1 MPLSLNTRGVGRV
14 TVVRCSGRIIA
25 GDETESLRVHV
36 TAMMRDRKDFVLHL
50 GDVAFIDSSGL
61 GTMVRLLTRARQSRG
76 DLKLCNVP
84 QTIEKLLCM
93 TNLNQLFEAHE
104 SEESAI
110 SAFYRRSAAP
120 EATAATGPV
129 VVCVDQNTDV
139 LAYLRELLR
148 HGGYDVHTSTSLS
161 DTLVLIRV
169 TRPALL
175 LVGPDLMASPATQRE
190 FNAAR
195 AQLPVM
201 ELGKEFS
208 TLDASEAASRLL
220 DTINTQ
226 LAPKADPNPAS

>member
-14 TVVRCSGRIIA
+14 TVVRCSGRIVA
-25 GDETESLRVHV
+25 GTETEALRVHV
-36 TAMMRDRKDFVLHL
+36 TGMMRDRRDFVLHL
-50 GDVAFIDSSGL
+50 GDVVFIDSSGL
-61 GTMVRLLTRARQSRG
+61 GTMVRLLTSTRQSRG

-84 QTIEKLLCM
+84 QAVDKLLSM
-93 TNLNQLFEAHE
+93 TNLNQLFDTHE

-110 SAFYRRSAAP
+110 SAFYRRNVAP
-120 EATAATGPV
+120 EVAAATGPA

-148 HGGYDVHTSTSLS
+148 HGGYDVHTSTSVS

-175 LVGPDLMASPATQRE
+175 LVGPNLMASPAAQHE
-190 FNAAR
+190 FSAAR
-195 AQLPVM
+195 AQLPVV

-208 TLDASEAASRLL
+208 TLDAGEAASRLL
-220 DTINTQ
+220 DSIKTQ
-226 LAPKADPNPAS
+226 LAPRANPNLAS

>member
-1 MPLSLNTRGVGRV
+1 MSLSLNSRGVGRV
-14 TVVRCSGRIIA
+14 TVVRCSGRIVA

-36 TAMMRDRKDFVLHL
+36 TGMMRDRKDFVLHL
-50 GDVAFIDSSGL
+50 GDVVFIDSSGL
-61 GTMVRLLTRARQSRG
+61 GTMVRLLTSTRQSRG

-84 QTIEKLLCM
+84 QAVDKLLSM
-93 TNLNQLFEAHE
+93 TNLNQLFDAHE

-110 SAFYRRSAAP
+110 SAFYRRSAQTELA
-120 EATAATGPV
+120 AATGPA

-148 HGGYDVHTSTSLS
+148 HGGYDVHTSTSVS

-175 LVGPDLMASPATQRE
+175 LVGPNLVASPAAHHE

-195 AQLPVM
+195 AQLPVV
-201 ELGKEFS
+201 ELGKEFC
-208 TLDASEAASRLL
+208 TLDAGEAASRLL
-220 DTINTQ
+220 ESIQ
-226 LAPKADPNPAS
+226 ARLAPGQAS